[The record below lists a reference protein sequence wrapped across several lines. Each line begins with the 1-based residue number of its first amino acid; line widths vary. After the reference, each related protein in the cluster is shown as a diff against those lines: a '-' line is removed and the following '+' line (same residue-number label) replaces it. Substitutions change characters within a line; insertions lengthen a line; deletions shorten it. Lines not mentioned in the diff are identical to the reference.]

1 MLLTSRTYD
10 STFFASLL
18 AGFKAHL
25 RVTAN
30 DLDTQLTAC
39 LKASISSAEQFVGM
53 YLVKSAVTLS
63 GPFARVTEL
72 PYPLLYV
79 TGVTVQ
85 SYGPGGVV
93 IATELLPGEYSV
105 KGNTLV
111 IADTVTAEDMGV
123 TCTIGRSVMED
134 DIQAA
139 IFLRAARL
147 FNNPADSPEVMINAS
162 DNLLSPYRR
171 LHGE

>member
-1 MLLTSRTYD
+1 MLTSRTYD
-10 STFFASLL
+10 ATFFASLL

-30 DLDTQLTAC
+30 DLDTQLETC
-39 LKASISSAEQFVGM
+39 LKASISSAEQFIGV
-53 YLVKSAVTLS
+53 YLVKSDLSLS
-63 GPFARVTEL
+63 GPFERVTEL
-72 PYPLLYV
+72 PMPLV
-79 TGVTVQ
+79 FVSGVTVQ
-85 SYGPGGVV
+85 TINAGLV
-93 IATELLPGEYSV
+93 IATALTSDQYSV
-105 KGNTLV
+105 HGNTLV
-111 IADTVTAEDMGV
+111 ISDTVTADDMSINCIV
-123 TCTIGRSVMED
+123 GRSVMED
-134 DIQAA
+134 DIKAA